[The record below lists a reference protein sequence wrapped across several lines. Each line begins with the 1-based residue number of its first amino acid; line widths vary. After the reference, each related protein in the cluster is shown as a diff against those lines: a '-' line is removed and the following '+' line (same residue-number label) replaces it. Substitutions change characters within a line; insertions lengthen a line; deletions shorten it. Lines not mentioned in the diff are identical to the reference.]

1 MNPRWF
7 YGDFPLWSQGTP
19 LKSLGSARF
28 PKARKPFGG
37 ASHTAL
43 QPAADVGHCGATSEP
58 KKIGWFHGDLKG
70 YFIGFVMVVNG
81 IFHGDLNQGVVHGT
95 SWWFHQWRTRDIM
108 GFHGNWMDNMGI
120 QLTKCQCFPACTIFF
135 RPIVP
140 QHSTTFLIFPV
151 ISQMLIGYLQGETS
165 RAIGPQTLHPGWA
178 GAASLLHRLR
188 LAGEEGAPGCP
199 GVKKTWWVAHGQQC
213 LSMRKVNCEDRC

>member
-1 MNPRWF
+1 MVIWWF
-7 YGDFPLWSQGTP
+7 S
-19 LKSLGSARF
+19 
-28 PKARKPFGG
+28 
-37 ASHTAL
+37 
-43 QPAADVGHCGATSEP
+43 
-58 KKIGWFHGDLKG
+58 GDLKG

-188 LAGEEGAPGCP
+188 LAGEEGAPGWKKHDGLHMVNNAYLCEKLI
-199 GVKKTWWVAHGQQC
+199 VKIDVKEETEFESSQKPYNICGSLHIYIIIYILLLYIYRSLSLSLSVFLSFVAY
-213 LSMRKVNCEDRC
+213 V

>member
-1 MNPRWF
+1 MSATVEQPVNQRKLVDFMVIWWF
-7 YGDFPLWSQGTP
+7 S
-19 LKSLGSARF
+19 
-28 PKARKPFGG
+28 
-37 ASHTAL
+37 
-43 QPAADVGHCGATSEP
+43 
-58 KKIGWFHGDLKG
+58 GDLKG